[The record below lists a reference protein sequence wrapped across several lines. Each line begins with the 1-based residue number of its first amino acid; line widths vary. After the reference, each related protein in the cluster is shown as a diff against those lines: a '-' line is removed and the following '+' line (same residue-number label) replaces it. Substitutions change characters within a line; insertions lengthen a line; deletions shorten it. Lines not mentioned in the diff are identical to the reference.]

1 MHIFRF
7 FGDITLKKIAI
18 ITGATGGLGREFVK
32 RICENNELD
41 EIWAVGR
48 NREKMTALVN
58 IDERIVP
65 VEADLAVNGTEILRQ
80 LLSENEPDV
89 RMLINNAGTAY
100 MGHFDKM
107 DPSQVESICRLNCSV
122 PSVLMSYALPYM
134 HEGAKIINI
143 SSASSFQPNP
153 YLAMYSASKV
163 YLRNLSRA
171 VGAELKSRKI
181 TVTCVCPGWIDT
193 EMLPR
198 EYDGKRIHYPGMIS
212 AESVARKALR
222 DSSCGR
228 SMSVPGF
235 FAKYF
240 RIYSKI
246 TPTDIVMKQW
256 MMIMKKHI
264 S

>member
-1 MHIFRF
+1 M
-7 FGDITLKKIAI
+7 KKTAI
-18 ITGATGGLGREFVK
+18 ITGATGGLGNEFVK
-32 RICENNELD
+32 SICENKELD

-48 NREKMTALVN
+48 NSEKLGILAGN
-58 IDERIVP
+58 DARIVAI
-65 VEADLAVNGTEILRQ
+65 EADLTDNGTEIIRQ
-80 LLSENEPDV
+80 LLSEINPDV

-100 MGHFDKM
+100 MGPFDDM
-107 DPSQVESICRLNCSV
+107 DPVQVEKICRLNCSV

-153 YLAMYSASKV
+153 YLAMYSASKA
-163 YLRNLSRA
+163 YLKNLSRA
-171 VGAELKSRKI
+171 VGAELKKRGI

-198 EYDGKRIHYPGMIS
+198 ERDGKVIRYPGMIS
-212 AESVARKALR
+212 AGAVVGKALR
-222 DSSCGR
+222 DSARGR
-228 SMSVPGF
+228 SMSVPGA

-240 RIYSKI
+240 RLYSKL

-256 MMIMKKHI
+256 MMIMKKYV